1 MKTIFIID
9 DNNVNL
15 LTAAEALSMH
25 YRVFTFASAEGMFEQ
40 IEKIKPDLILLD
52 ILMPNMDGF
61 EAIKLLKS
69 SGRFLDIPVIFL
81 TSRNDEGTESQG
93 FAMGAVDFITK
104 PFSKPVLLNRINTHL
119 KIENIIHE
127 RTDSLKRLKNGLV
140 TVLANM
146 VERRD
151 MMTGSH
157 IERTTKYIRLL
168 LDKMLQNKI
177 YYDELIQWNIETV
190 ISSVRLHDI
199 GKIAISD
206 ILLNKKGSFTDEE
219 YEKMKRHALEG
230 EVIIEDI
237 ITESGDGYFLQHAK
251 LFAGY
256 HHERW
261 DGTGY
266 PHGLKGKDIPLQ
278 GRIMAVVDVYDA
290 LVSARSY
297 KEAFEHSKAVQIIK
311 EGSGSHF
318 DPDIVN
324 IFIEYEKDFFKMMSD
339 EDNKN

>member
-1 MKTIFIID
+1 LKTIFIVD

-15 LTAAEALSMH
+15 ISADEALSNH
-25 YRVFTFASAEGMFEQ
+25 YRVYTFASAESMFEMMD
-40 IEKIKPDLILLD
+40 KIKPDLVLLD
-52 ILMPNMDGF
+52 ILMPKMDGF
-61 EAIKLLKS
+61 ETIKLLKQD
-69 SGRFLDIPVIFL
+69 GRFLDIPVIFL

-119 KIENIIHE
+119 GIENIIHD
-127 RTDSLKRLKNGLV
+127 RTNSLKRLKNGLV

-157 IERTTKYIRLL
+157 VERTTKYIRIL
-168 LDKMLQNKI
+168 LDRMLRHKV
-177 YYDELIQWNIETV
+177 YYEELIQWNIETV

-199 GKIAISD
+199 GKIAVSD
-206 ILLNKKGSFTDEE
+206 MLLNKKGSFTSEE
-219 YEKMKRHALEG
+219 FEKMKMHASEG
-230 EVIIEDI
+230 EGIIEDI
-237 ITESGDGYFLQHAK
+237 IVESGDGFFLQHAK

-261 DGTGY
+261 DGSGY
-266 PHGLKGKDIPLQ
+266 PHGLKGLEIPLQ

-290 LVSARSY
+290 LVSNRPY
-297 KEAFEHSKAVQIIK
+297 KEAFDHNKAVDIIR
-311 EGSGSHF
+311 EGRGTHF
-318 DPDIVN
+318 DPNIVDI
-324 IFIEYEKDFFKMMSD
+324 FLEYEQDFYKILTEES
-339 EDNKN
+339 E

>member
-1 MKTIFIID
+1 MKTIFIVD

-15 LTAAEALSMH
+15 ITADEALSSH
-25 YRVFTFASAEGMFEQ
+25 YRVYTFASSESMFEMM
-40 IEKIKPDLILLD
+40 EKIKPDLILLD
-52 ILMPNMDGF
+52 ILMPKLDGF
-61 EAIKLLKS
+61 ETIKLLKS
-69 SGRFLDIPVIFL
+69 NGRFLDIPVIFL

-93 FAMGAVDFITK
+93 FAMGAVDFISK

-119 KIENIIHE
+119 DIENIIHE

-157 IERTTKYIRLL
+157 IERTTKYIRILL
-168 LDKMLQNKI
+168 EKMLQNKV

-206 ILLNKKGSFTDEE
+206 MLLNKKGSFTSEE
-219 YEKMKRHALEG
+219 YERMKMHALEG
-230 EVIIEDI
+230 EGIIEDI
-237 ITESGDGYFLQHAK
+237 ITESGDGFFLQHAK

-266 PHGLKGKDIPLQ
+266 PHGLKGEDIPLQ

-290 LVSARSY
+290 LVSNRPY
-297 KEAFEHSKAVQIIK
+297 KEAFEHSKAVEIIR
-311 EGSGSHF
+311 EGRGSHF
-318 DPDIVN
+318 DPCIVDI
-324 IFIEYEKDFFKMMSD
+324 FLEYEQEFYKIMSSK
-339 EDNKN
+339 EI

>member
-1 MKTIFIID
+1 LKTIFVVD

-15 LTAAEALSMH
+15 QVADDALSAY
-25 YRVFTFASAEGMFEQ
+25 YRVYTLASAEGMLELL
-40 IEKIKPDLILLD
+40 ENVKPDLILLD

-61 EAIKLLKS
+61 EAIKALKTD
-69 SGRFLDIPVIFL
+69 GRFLDIPVIFL

-119 KIENIIHE
+119 DIENVIHE

-151 MMTGSH
+151 TMTGSH
-157 IERTTKYIRLL
+157 IERTTGYIQVLL
-168 LDKMLQNKI
+168 EKMMEKGVYI
-177 YYDELIQWNIETV
+177 DELKKWNIETV

-206 ILLNKKGSFTDEE
+206 ILLNKHGKLTSDEF
-219 YEKMKRHALEG
+219 EKMKTHASEG
-230 EVIIEDI
+230 ENIIENI
-237 ITESGDGYFLQHAK
+237 IFESGDGYFLQHAK

-266 PHGLKGKDIPLQ
+266 PHGLKGTSIPLQ
-278 GRIMAVVDVYDA
+278 GRVMAVVDVYDA
-290 LVSARSY
+290 LVSARPY
-297 KEAFEHSKAVQIIK
+297 KEAFKHEKAIEIIK
-311 EGSGSHF
+311 DGRGTHF
-318 DPDIVN
+318 DPVVVDVFLENEQEFLKILSEIN
-324 IFIEYEKDFFKMMSD
+324 
-339 EDNKN
+339 